1 MTGVKRACL
10 LALSLLIT
18 TDFGCA
24 GPQSVP
30 EIPHSKYERKPN
42 ESGLQ
47 TKVETTSLKRLLI
60 PRYALL
66 EVQSQGPGRILQ
78 RVPIRPFRQGG
89 QFLGFQ
95 IVQLF
100 PGEGIAVR
108 GVQVGD
114 VILRIN
120 GRRMDRPEQFMK
132 LFQGMDQWTEV
143 IFELLRNGEELSVR
157 YSVEQSLP

>member
-1 MTGVKRACL
+1 MTWVKPTCL
-10 LALSLLIT
+10 LTFFLLIT
-18 TDFGCA
+18 NHFGCA

-30 EIPHSKYERKPN
+30 ESSHSTYERVPY

-47 TKVETTSLKRLLI
+47 TEVEPPSQKKLVI

-108 GVQVGD
+108 GVQLGD

-132 LFQGMDQWTEV
+132 LFQGMDQWSEV
-143 IFELLRNGEELSVR
+143 IFELLRNGRELSVR
-157 YSVEQSLP
+157 YSVE